1 MLGFRSSAELV
12 IRLLAFGRE
21 LTIDVVCKRLN
32 ELDCMDEIIE
42 LDELVLVRISE
53 VELRLIE
60 LTEEIVGI
68 IEVANKLLVTL
79 VKLAILSRRVL
90 AVLF

>member
-1 MLGFRSSAELV
+1 MGFRSSAELV
-12 IRLLAFGRE
+12 IRLLAFRRE

-42 LDELVLVRISE
+42 LDELVLVRMSE

>member
-1 MLGFRSSAELV
+1 MGFRSSAELV
-12 IRLLAFGRE
+12 IRLLAFRRE

-68 IEVANKLLVTL
+68 NEVANKLLVTL

>member
-1 MLGFRSSAELV
+1 M
-12 IRLLAFGRE
+12 
-21 LTIDVVCKRLN
+21 N
-32 ELDCMDEIIE
+32 EIIE
-42 LDELVLVRISE
+42 LAELVLVRISE

-68 IEVANKLLVTL
+68 NEVANKLLVTL